1 MNNYLC
7 ENLKKCKA
15 CQLELSGRVFGRLMQ
30 FFSLLIIGIV
40 PCSGAELIDYQYHD
54 LVISTCKIDLQRDT
68 VRMFW
73 RDSEKLL
80 LGRFP
85 RLQAWLRTQGD
96 DVVCA
101 TNAGIYDEDYRP
113 RGLYIEKGV
122 TLRKLNVRKNAYGNF
137 YLQPNGVFLL
147 HDQKADIV
155 DTDRFATER
164 EALFP
169 GVLFATQSGPLLIQN
184 GKINTIFSTQSEN
197 RLIRN
202 AVCTTS
208 PRNVVLAIS
217 RGPISFYAFAQFLLD
232 RIGCTDALY
241 LDGNISRMYPGE
253 DSDFGPNFG
262 VLIAV
267 TKKAR

>member
-1 MNNYLC
+1 MQKTLNT
-7 ENLKKCKA
+7 
-15 CQLELSGRVFGRLMQ
+15 LESNRRFFGLLPILFSGLLMI
-30 FFSLLIIGIV
+30 SAA
-40 PCSGAELIDYQYHD
+40 PSSGAELIDYRFHD
-54 LVISTCKIDLQRDT
+54 FVISTCKINLRLDT

-73 RDSEKLL
+73 KDDDKRV
-80 LGRFP
+80 LGRFS

-137 YLQPNGVFLL
+137 YLQPNGVFLIR
-147 HDQKADIV
+147 DQQADIV
-155 DTDRFATER
+155 DTDHFAAER
-164 EALFP
+164 DALLP

-184 GKINTIFSTQSEN
+184 GKINTTFSIGSEN
-197 RLIRN
+197 RLVRN
-202 AVCTTS
+202 AVCMTS
-208 PRNVVLAIS
+208 PHDIVLALS
-217 RGPISFYAFAQFLLD
+217 RGPINFYEFAQFLRD
-232 RIGCTDALY
+232 KIGCTNALY

-253 DSDFGPNFG
+253 DSDLGPDFG

-267 TKKAR
+267 TKRMRSR